1 MKYDAMIIIDM
12 QTGLIEDNPYQKD
25 IIINNI
31 KILID
36 KCRFSDIPVI
46 HIRHD
51 GGKGDELEKDTL
63 GWQIYQD
70 FMPYDNEKIIDKK
83 FNSAFLHT
91 DLNLHLQSLDIKNVL
106 MCGMQTEYC
115 FDVTC
120 KVAYELGYHV
130 IIAKETTTTF
140 DNEFFSAK
148 DLCLYYENKIWN
160 NRYADVLDMNT
171 ILENICG

>member
-51 GGKGDELEKDTL
+51 GGKGDELEKGTN
-63 GWQIYQD
+63 GWQIYKDLIPQD
-70 FMPYDNEKIIDKK
+70 HEKIIDKQ
-83 FNSAFLHT
+83 FNSAFRH
-91 DLNLHLQSLDIKNVL
+91 
-106 MCGMQTEYC
+106 
-115 FDVTC
+115 
-120 KVAYELGYHV
+120 
-130 IIAKETTTTF
+130 
-140 DNEFFSAK
+140 
-148 DLCLYYENKIWN
+148 
-160 NRYADVLDMNT
+160 
-171 ILENICG
+171 